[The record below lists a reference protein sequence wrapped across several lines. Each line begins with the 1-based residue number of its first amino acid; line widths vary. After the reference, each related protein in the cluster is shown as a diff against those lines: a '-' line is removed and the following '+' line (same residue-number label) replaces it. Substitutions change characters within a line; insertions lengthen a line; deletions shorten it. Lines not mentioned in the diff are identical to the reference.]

1 MGQEECY
8 TRSRRKMPGSEP
20 GRFHQHPEK
29 VLMEANQLHE
39 SGPARNL
46 SGRCSAKV
54 HVNLCEW
61 RMSHET
67 NKKDEPCRPCL
78 EPGTAG
84 QARNP
89 QGEAGA
95 SPP

>member
-46 SGRCSAKV
+46 SGQGRV
-54 HVNLCEW
+54 HLW
-61 RMSHET
+61 RNASQA
-67 NKKDEPCRPCL
+67 P
-78 EPGTAG
+78 PGIYLDGA
-84 QARNP
+84 P
-89 QGEAGA
+89 QRFT
-95 SPP
+95 